1 VAVGRG
7 TQVFGVRALQ
17 VNWPSFGRQPPLGSP
32 LFEYRPY
39 QIDGINRAVDRG
51 SLLLAMTMGSGKT
64 ATAIGTVMELRRQK
78 KVVSGLILAP
88 NSLKFQWQAELRKVD
103 PGTRSL
109 VVDGSKAQRVAQY
122 RHAKRFHYVITNYES
137 VVNDWESFIK
147 YVPLDFIIADEAT
160 AIKSFN
166 AKRSRKVKLLGKRC
180 NHRLALSGQPVENR
194 PEELFSIMEFV
205 DPTVLGTFQHF
216 DRTYIERDH
225 FGRPKKYHNLNRLHD
240 AIQPVM
246 FRKSRED
253 IKEWLP
259 EVVSMEIPIPLDN
272 KVLALH
278 NYIRSDLLAALDRA
292 AASGTNGFDLAA
304 HYGRGSNQDQTLKG
318 EVMAR
323 LTCMRM
329 LASHPQLLLNSAADF
344 DDDATKSGSKY
355 ASQLKL
361 SGMLVGLPTTSP
373 KMNAL
378 MEMIEEIT
386 DEDPL
391 NKVVV
396 FSFFKPMLA
405 LMETELRKRR
415 IGHTKITGDVESS
428 ERFRRIKSFN
438 NDAGCR
444 VFLSSDAGAYGVD
457 LNRGSHLINYDLPW
471 SAGVLSQR
479 VSRIDRTSSSFS
491 SITIGYLYGRDTI
504 EERMLRMLKDKLA
517 VAGAFLDG
525 KYDLQSGSL
534 PLDFQ
539 SLKAFLL
546 EG

>member
-1 VAVGRG
+1 M
-7 TQVFGVRALQ
+7 TFQ
-17 VNWPSFGRQPPLGSP
+17 
-32 LFEYRPY
+32 YRPY
-39 QIDGINRAVDRG
+39 QVDGIKMAVDRG

-88 NSLKFQWQAELRKVD
+88 NSLKFQWQAELKKVD
-103 PGTRSL
+103 PTARSL
-109 VVDGSKAQRVAQY
+109 VIDGSKTQRASQY
-122 RHAKRFHYVITNYES
+122 RHARRFHYVIANYEC
-137 VVNDWESFIK
+137 VVNDWETFTK
-147 YVPLDFIIADEAT
+147 FVPLDFIVADEAT
-160 AIKSFN
+160 AIKSFTS
-166 AKRSRKVKLLGKRC
+166 KRSRKVKALARRC
-180 NHRLALSGQPVENR
+180 SHRLALSGQPVENR

-205 DPTVLGTFQHF
+205 DPDVLGKFDRF

-225 FGRPKKYHNLNRLHD
+225 FGRPKKYRNLDRLHD
-240 AIQPVM
+240 EIRPVM

-259 EVVSMEIPIPLDN
+259 EVVTLEIPIPMDTATM
-272 KVLALH
+272 ALH
-278 NYIRSDLLAALDRA
+278 DYIKRDLLDALDRA
-292 AASGTNGFDLAA
+292 SASGGGGFDLAA
-304 HYGRGSNQDQTLKG
+304 HYGQGSKQDPTMKG

-323 LTCMRM
+323 LTAMRM
-329 LASHPQLLLNSAADF
+329 LSSHPALLHNSALDF
-344 DDDATKSGSKY
+344 DDESTKSGSKY
-355 ASQLKL
+355 ASQLKMA
-361 SGMLVGLPTTSP
+361 GMLDKLPTVSP
-373 KMNAL
+373 KMDAL

-386 DEDPL
+386 DEDPA

-396 FSFFKPMLA
+396 FSFFKPMLS

-415 IGHTKITGDVESS
+415 IGYTKITGDVDST
-428 ERFRRIKSFN
+428 ERFRRIKAFN
-438 NDAGCR
+438 NEPDCR

-539 SLKAFLL
+539 SLKEFLL
-546 EG
+546 ER